1 MRELHNVCH
10 GYSYTMA
17 NPGSLCMESN
27 LDQNQNMNLF
37 HTYSRGRISKH
48 DGGIFA
54 GDLE

>member
-37 HTYSRGRISKH
+37 HTYSRDRISKH